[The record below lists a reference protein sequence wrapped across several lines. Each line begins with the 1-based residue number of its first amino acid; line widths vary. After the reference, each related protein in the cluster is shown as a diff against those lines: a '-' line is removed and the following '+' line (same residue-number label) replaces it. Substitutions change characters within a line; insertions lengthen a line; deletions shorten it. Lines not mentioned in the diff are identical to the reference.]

1 MLTLQWAMAVVTYAF
16 VSSITPGPNNTMLL
30 ASGVNFGVRRTLPH
44 LFGISSGF
52 AFMTLILGT
61 GLHQVF
67 VHWPLLLEVLR
78 YLGVAYMVYLAYRLA
93 TSAPPSHDVANQGR
107 PLSFLGAAAFQW
119 VNIKA
124 VFMSITAITVYAGA
138 DDNLLPLLAL
148 VVLFSLVNL
157 VACSMWVVFGASMR
171 RWLQKPKVLRIFN
184 AIMALALLAS
194 LVPIL
199 QA

>member
-93 TSAPPSHDVANQGR
+93 TSAPPSQDVANQGR

>member
-1 MLTLQWAMAVVTYAF
+1 MLTLQWAMAVATYAF

-30 ASGVNFGVRRTLPH
+30 ASGVNFGIRRTLPH

-67 VHWPLLLEVLR
+67 MHWPELLDVLR
-78 YLGVAYMVYLAYRLA
+78 YVGVAYMVYLAYRIA
-93 TSAPPSHDVANQGR
+93 TSVPPSHDVAPQGR
-107 PLSFLGAAAFQW
+107 PLGFWAAAAFQW

-124 VFMSITAITVYAGA
+124 VFMAITAITVYASG
-138 DDNLLPLLAL
+138 DDRLLPLLAL

-157 VACSMWVVFGASMR
+157 GACFLWVVFGASLR
-171 RWLQKPKVLRIFN
+171 RWLQRPKVLRVFN
-184 AIMALALLAS
+184 GLMALGLLAS
-194 LVPIL
+194 LIPML

>member
-1 MLTLQWAMAVVTYAF
+1 MAVVTYAF

-93 TSAPPSHDVANQGR
+93 TSAPPSQDVANQGR

>member
-1 MLTLQWAMAVVTYAF
+1 MAVVTYAF

-93 TSAPPSHDVANQGR
+93 TSAPPSQDVANQGR

-184 AIMALALLAS
+184 AIMALGLLAS

>member
-93 TSAPPSHDVANQGR
+93 TSAPPSQDVANQGR

-157 VACSMWVVFGASMR
+157 GACSMWVVFGASMR

>member
-1 MLTLQWAMAVVTYAF
+1 MLTFQWAMAVATYAF

-44 LFGISSGF
+44 LFGISCGF
-52 AFMTLILGT
+52 GFMTLILGT

-78 YLGVAYMVYLAYRLA
+78 YLGVAYMVYLAYRIA
-93 TSAPPSHDVANQGR
+93 TSAPPSQDVANQGR

-124 VFMSITAITVYAGA
+124 VFMAITAITVYAGGE
-138 DDNLLPLLAL
+138 DNLRPLLAL
-148 VVLFSLVNL
+148 VGLFSLVNL
-157 VACSMWVVFGASMR
+157 GSCFMWVVFGAGMR
-171 RWLQKPKVLRIFN
+171 LWLQEPKLLRIFN
-184 AIMALALLAS
+184 TLMALALLAS
-194 LVPIL
+194 LVPML
-199 QA
+199 RT

>member
-1 MLTLQWAMAVVTYAF
+1 MLTLQWAMAVATYAF

-44 LFGISSGF
+44 LFGISCGF
-52 AFMTLILGT
+52 GFMTLMLGT

-78 YLGVAYMVYLAYRLA
+78 YLGVTYMVYLAYRIA
-93 TSAPPSHDVANQGR
+93 TSAPPSQDAAQRGK

-124 VFMSITAITVYAGA
+124 VFMAITAITVYASS
-138 DDNLLPLLAL
+138 DDNLWPLLAL
-148 VVLFSLVNL
+148 VGLFSVVNL
-157 VACSMWVVFGASMR
+157 GSCFMWVVFGASMR
-171 RWLQKPKVLRIFN
+171 RWLQEPKVLRVFN

-194 LVPIL
+194 LVPML